1 MNSEWKSKEDIYSIL
16 FNKILLKRNK
26 NMDGIN
32 HKDIDNILLKI
43 LDSSESKIIYSEI
56 MDGSGDTI
64 KIMYYL
70 YDIKKFNNIF
80 NSMYVL
86 LD

>member
-43 LDSSESKIIYSEI
+43 LDSFESKIIYSEI

-70 YDIKKFNNIF
+70 YDVKK
-80 NSMYVL
+80 
-86 LD
+86 